1 MEERE
6 SMTNPTKNIKKKKIK
21 FLKKLLFSFEIY
33 RIFSNSLQDLYL
45 KYFCMFKKIF
55 IV

>member
-6 SMTNPTKNIKKKKIK
+6 SMTNPTKNIKKKNKN
-21 FLKKLLFSFEIY
+21 LKKLLFSFEIY

>member
-6 SMTNPTKNIKKKKIK
+6 SMTNSTKNIKKKIFLEKVFVQLLKFIGYFQTLYKIYI
-21 FLKKLLFSFEIY
+21 LN
-33 RIFSNSLQDLYL
+33 IFA
-45 KYFCMFKKIF
+45 CFKKIF